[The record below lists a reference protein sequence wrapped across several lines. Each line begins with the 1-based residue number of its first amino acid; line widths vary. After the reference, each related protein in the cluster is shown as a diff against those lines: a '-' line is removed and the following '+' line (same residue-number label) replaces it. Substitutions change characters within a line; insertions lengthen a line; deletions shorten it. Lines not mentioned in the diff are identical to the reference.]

1 MYNQRVERNII
12 ANISKI
18 DKSTLAD
25 IYHVSEYCADIQK
38 DMQRKELSTKPDS
51 FYMKRQTEINENV
64 RAILVDWLIS
74 VHLKFKLLPETLYI
88 TVNLIDR
95 YFSMFNVQ
103 KAQVQLVGIAA
114 LLIATK
120 YEEIYPPTVK
130 EFIYLTDDTFTRKE
144 VLDMERKILF
154 NIEFGITETSS
165 YRFLERYSKIA
176 KADSVIFFLA
186 QYLLELALLDSK
198 MNQYLPSMQASTAL
212 YVAMRVTLTD
222 NQIKNGA
229 TDQPSYVSCWTKTL
243 QQETGYSS
251 ADLKSCAKNYFQLAN
266 LIQKS
271 ELQAILRKFKQSKFL
286 EVARIMCNVINDQS
300 KSGEASNTDAK
311 AIKSQGNRTNQN
323 SSSTGKN

>member
-1 MYNQRVERNII
+1 
-12 ANISKI
+12 
-18 DKSTLAD
+18 
-25 IYHVSEYCADIQK
+25 
-38 DMQRKELSTKPDS
+38 
-51 FYMKRQTEINENV
+51 
-64 RAILVDWLIS
+64 
-74 VHLKFKLLPETLYI
+74 
-88 TVNLIDR
+88 
-95 YFSMFNVQ
+95 
-103 KAQVQLVGIAA
+103 
-114 LLIATK
+114 
-120 YEEIYPPTVK
+120 
-130 EFIYLTDDTFTRKE
+130 
-144 VLDMERKILF
+144 MERKILF